1 MSEAWRRIG
10 AEYVGTFVVVL
21 ASCGS
26 VIVNSQTGALGHLG
40 VALAPGLAVMIM
52 IAAVGHISGA
62 HFNPAVTLA
71 FAVTRHF
78 SWRELPG
85 YWLAQFAG
93 AISAAASLLL
103 LFGPVASLGANQPA
117 GSVLQALGLEVM
129 VTATLMFVITA
140 VATDTRAVGQMAALA
155 IGGTVALNLIW
166 DGPISGASMNPAR
179 SFGPALLAGA
189 WKAHWVYWVGPLLG
203 ATLGAVLYQLLRM
216 PAVAAPAR
224 QEQIPGAD
232 GRDGAIKARSDASR
246 PEPANESG

>member
-1 MSEAWRRIG
+1 VKLSWRRPG
-10 AEYVGTFVVVL
+10 AEFVGTFVVVL

-26 VIVNSQTGALGHLG
+26 VIVDSQTGALGHIG
-40 VALAPGLAVMIM
+40 VALAPGLAVMVM

-71 FAVTRHF
+71 FAITRHF

-85 YWLAQFAG
+85 YWLAQLAG
-93 AISAAASLLL
+93 AISAAACLWL
-103 LFGPVASLGANQPA
+103 LFGRVANLGANQPDGTA
-117 GSVLQALGLEVM
+117 LQAVGLEVL

-140 VATDTRAVGQMAALA
+140 VATDTRAVGQMAAVA

-189 WKAHWVYWVGPLLG
+189 WDAQWVYWLGPLLG
-203 ATLGAVLYQLLRM
+203 AVIGAALYQALRM
-216 PAVAAPAR
+216 PARPAS
-224 QEQIPGAD
+224 A
-232 GRDGAIKARSDASR
+232 RDGPVADAEVYDEAVKDR
-246 PEPANESG
+246 

>member
-1 MSEAWRRIG
+1 VNTYWRRAG
-10 AEYVGTFVVVL
+10 AEFVGTFVVVL

-26 VIVNSQTGALGHLG
+26 VIVNSQTGALGHIG

-85 YWLAQFAG
+85 YWLSQLAG
-93 AISAAASLLL
+93 AVSAAASLWL
-103 LFGPVASLGANQPA
+103 LFGPVANLGANLPA
-117 GSVLQALGLEVM
+117 GGALQAVGLEIL

-140 VATDTRAVGQMAALA
+140 VATDTRAVGQMAAVA

-189 WKAHWVYWVGPLLG
+189 WDAHWVYWLGPLLG
-203 ATLGAVLYQLLRM
+203 AFIGATVYQALRM
-216 PAVAAPAR
+216 PALAATTR
-224 QEQIPGAD
+224 REQAAD
-232 GRDGAIKARSDASR
+232 AVVHDEAALT
-246 PEPANESG
+246 P

>member
-1 MSEAWRRIG
+1 MSLSWRRPG
-10 AEYVGTFVVVL
+10 AEFVGTFVVVL

-26 VIVNSQTGALGHLG
+26 VIVDSQTGALGHIG
-40 VALAPGLAVMIM
+40 VALAPGLAVMVM

-85 YWLAQFAG
+85 YWLAQLAG
-93 AISAAASLLL
+93 AISAAASLWL
-103 LFGPVASLGANQPA
+103 LFGPVANLGANQPA
-117 GSVLQALGLEVM
+117 GSALQAVGLEVL
-129 VTATLMFVITA
+129 VTATLMFVIRA
-140 VATDTRAVGQMAALA
+140 VATDTRAAEGASAVLAGQMAAVA

-189 WKAHWVYWVGPLLG
+189 WVNHWVYWVGPMLG
-203 ATLGAVLYQLLRM
+203 AIIGAALYQALR
-216 PAVAAPAR
+216 APA
-224 QEQIPGAD
+224 QSAS
-232 GRDGAIKARSDASR
+232 ARAGSVAEATVPDEAVKVR
-246 PEPANESG
+246 

>member
-1 MSEAWRRIG
+1 MSLAWRRPG
-10 AEYVGTFVVVL
+10 AEFVGTFVVVL

-26 VIVNSQTGALGHLG
+26 VIVDSKTGALGHIG

-85 YWLAQFAG
+85 YWLAQLAG
-93 AISAAASLLL
+93 AISAAASLWL
-103 LFGPVASLGANQPA
+103 LFGPVANLGANQPA
-117 GSVLQALGLEVM
+117 GSALQAVGLEVL

-140 VATDTRAVGQMAALA
+140 VATDTRAVGQMAAVA

-179 SFGPALLAGA
+179 SFGPALLAGV
-189 WKAHWVYWVGPLLG
+189 WNNHWVYWVGPLLG
-203 ATLGAVLYQLLRM
+203 AVIGAALYQALRL
-216 PAVAAPAR
+216 PAHSPSA
-224 QEQIPGAD
+224 G
-232 GRDGAIKARSDASR
+232 K
-246 PEPANESG
+246 N